1 MKITQENINNCD
13 SNIFGEWINNEK
25 IINELS
31 IKFNNVEPFEHIILP
46 NFLNGEIAD
55 KISEEYPSDLNTY
68 HKYNNPLEIKYAYDD
83 ISNMSENLQNV
94 FYALCSVK
102 LLNVFK
108 KIIAKEKATS
118 LT

>member
-55 KISEEYPSDLNTY
+55 KNDSDYSRMIISQSGLGLPN
-68 HKYNNPLEIKYAYDD
+68 
-83 ISNMSENLQNV
+83 
-94 FYALCSVK
+94 K
-102 LLNVFK
+102 LYYFDK
-108 KIIAKEKATS
+108 DKEKIRTEYKKYIARI
-118 LT
+118 LLLFA